1 MILSIVVPAFN
12 EAKML
17 KDNVGNFNS
26 YLSQQTYDYEI
37 IIVNDGSTD
46 DTKNQAL
53 ALVGSS
59 QKIKLIEN
67 KKNLGKGATIRKGML
82 SARGDFC
89 LFIDADGATSIDHL
103 ALAWPL
109 MQVKN
114 DIIIGTRNK
123 KDVSGACQKIPQALW
138 KRTLGTM
145 GNYIIR
151 SMVVKNIWDTQCG
164 FKILSKKAVNDIIPR
179 TRTNRWAFDVEILVL
194 AKKINYKIAQ
204 IPVRWENR
212 PYSRVGITGYLFTF
226 FEVGKIKL
234 NLLTNKYN
242 LTK

>member
-1 MILSIVVPAFN
+1 MILSVVIPAFN
-12 EAKML
+12 EAKTL
-17 KDNVGNFNS
+17 KDNVYNFGS
-26 YLSQQTYDYEI
+26 YLSQQPYDYEI

-53 ALVGSS
+53 ALASSS

-67 KKNLGKGATIRKGML
+67 KKNLGKGAAIKRGML
-82 SARGDFC
+82 SAQGDFC

-109 MQVKN
+109 MQTNN

-123 KDVSGACQKIPQALW
+123 KDANGACQKIPQALW
-138 KRTLGTM
+138 KRILGTI
-145 GNYIIR
+145 GNYVIR
-151 SMVVKNIWDTQCG
+151 SVAVKNIRDTQCG
-164 FKILSKKAVNDIIPR
+164 FKILSRKAINDIIPR
-179 TRTNRWAFDVEILVL
+179 TRINRWAVDVEILVL
-194 AKKINYKIAQ
+194 ASKLNYKIAQ
-204 IPVRWENR
+204 VPVHWENR
-212 PYSRVGITGYLFTF
+212 PYSRVGIKGYLLTF